1 MRVLRKVKAKLNI
14 DKIKYNFFV
23 FDTETTCLEPQA
35 KNFVFGV
42 IYGYNFY
49 KVIKSVKD
57 FRDEFENPKYKGKT
71 IFAHN
76 AEFDLLTIFG
86 NIYTEIDNSAIFNGR
101 FITCK
106 YKGITFAD
114 SMNIYPSSVKKIGEV
129 IGLSKIDNQKVSNER
144 LTRKNVTN
152 KDIEY
157 CIRDCEIIFKALLR
171 IFEMTKG
178 IKITLPGIAL
188 NDFRTNYLEKDLY
201 YSPLVDEFFDSYY
214 GGRNEAFYVG
224 TVNAQVY
231 DVNSMYPYVMS
242 VMMFPDV
249 YNLKKDNKVNKKF
262 LHHALDYYE
271 GMANVTVKHKNS
283 YFGYL
288 PLKDKINGSEK
299 LIFPT
304 GVFNTT
310 VNFNE
315 LRFAVISGIVDIL
328 SVNYVVYSNPV
339 SSPFKEFIDDKYQLR
354 QSTDNELDKM
364 ILKLQ
369 MNALY
374 GKFGQR
380 MKYKSVYYSEI
391 PYDYINACQ
400 QINKFCE
407 VQTFN
412 LMRNDCFLIM
422 ENSEMKGSYHSI
434 PLFASYITSEA
445 RLFLLKN
452 LLANEKNN
460 VVYCDTDSIFVDN
473 PDRIFS
479 GHIATDLGAFK
490 LECKNVTQIRGL
502 KNYTYTDE
510 KNNSF
515 DVIKG
520 ISKNSTK
527 TVDIATGQAS
537 YTTRKYYK
545 TLQSL
550 RQNKEAGQGY
560 EQKKILAKVYDKRQ
574 VLLDGSTRPLTMPL
588 STVIRER
595 KKPVV
600 PSRVRAVLSNE
611 PNTIHE
617 AILHFFISGGKVRTS
632 DLIRHG
638 LKHKLFI
645 YGKKTGTP
653 LDLIS
658 ENFPEYLMNED
669 SGFNIPDMI
678 LNVISEYTTK
688 WQMIIELEKNYC
700 YEPSQMS
707 IFY

>member
-1 MRVLRKVKAKLNI
+1 MRILRKTKRKTDI
-14 DKIKYNFFV
+14 SKIKEKIFV
-23 FDTETTCLEPQA
+23 IDTETTCLEPQP

-42 IYGYNFY
+42 IYGHDGH
-49 KVIKSVKD
+49 KVIDSVEDFKNEFNKS
-57 FRDEFENPKYKGKT
+57 KYKGRY

-76 AEFDLLTIFG
+76 AEFDLTTLFG
-86 NIYTEIDNSAIFNGR
+86 NIYQNMDNAAIFNGK
-101 FITCK
+101 FICAK
-106 YKGITFAD
+106 YNDITFAD
-114 SMNIYPSSVKKIGEV
+114 SMNIYPASVKKIGEI
-129 IGLSKIDNQKVSNER
+129 IGLSKLDNPKVSGEG
-144 LTRKNVTN
+144 LTRENMTLEDV
-152 KDIEY
+152 DY
-157 CIRDCEIIFKALLR
+157 CVRDCEIIYEALIR
-171 IFEMTKG
+171 IFEMTG
-178 IKITLPGIAL
+178 TIKITLAGL
-188 NDFRTNYLEKDLY
+188 SLMDYRMNYLDKDTY
-201 YSPLVDEFFDSYY
+201 ISPLADEFFKSYY
-214 GGRNEAFYVG
+214 GGRTEAFYIG
-224 TVNAQVY
+224 NVNAVVY
-231 DVNSMYPYVMS
+231 DINSMYPYVMQR
-242 VMMFPDV
+242 MKFPDPGRLRKEKRVSKEFLV
-249 YNLKKDNKVNKKF
+249 YLMK
-262 LHHALDYYE
+262 YYE
-271 GMANVTVKHKNS
+271 GLASVTVRHRDHF
-283 YFGYL
+283 FGHL
-288 PLKDKINGSEK
+288 PVKVKLSGMDK
-299 LIFPT
+299 LIFPVGEFHT
-304 GVFNTT
+304 V

-315 LRFAVISGIVDIL
+315 LRFAVEVKAVEILKIHYVIYGKGIQ
-328 SVNYVVYSNPV
+328 
-339 SSPFKEFIDDKYQLR
+339 SPFREFIMDKYSQR
-354 QSTDNELDKM
+354 IKTENQLDKL

-369 MNALY
+369 MNSLY
-374 GKFGQR
+374 GKFGQKT
-380 MKYKSVYYSEI
+380 KYKTVYYPEI
-391 PYDYINACQ
+391 PYDLISRMQ
-400 QINKFCE
+400 KKKKFVE
-407 VQTFN
+407 VKTFN
-412 LMRNDCFLIM
+412 SDRTDCFLIT
-422 ENSEMKGSYHSI
+422 ENKTNIFGYYSV
-434 PLFASYITSEA
+434 PLYASYITSEA

-473 PDRIFS
+473 SDRVFS
-479 GHIATDLGAFK
+479 GTIANHLGAFK

-527 TVDIATGQAS
+527 TVDIATGQSS

-545 TLQSL
+545 TIQSL

-595 KKPVV
+595 KKPAV

-611 PNTIHE
+611 PNNIHE
-617 AILHFFISGGKVRTS
+617 AILHFFISGGKVKTS